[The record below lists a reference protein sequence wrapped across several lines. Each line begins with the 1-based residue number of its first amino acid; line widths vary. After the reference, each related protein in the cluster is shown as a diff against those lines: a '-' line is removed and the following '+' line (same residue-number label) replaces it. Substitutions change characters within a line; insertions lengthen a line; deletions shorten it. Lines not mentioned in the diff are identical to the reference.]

1 MEERKLSVYKGST
14 KDYEPIPRITLQGH
28 WLEELG
34 FSIGDKLNVICREG
48 ELIISKSD
56 IENAVGDRT
65 KMVKI

>member
-28 WLEELG
+28 WLEVLG

-65 KMVKI
+65 EMVKR